1 MFVFICLCFHDS
13 LPFNVNIQKLS
24 VSLAIRDWEGRVLVT
39 MRMNSP
45 LYLYPDPLLADTYAA
60 LHATKSGSDLGFWNI
75 ILEGDALQVVNAIKN
90 AHEQLNSIGMLVTDV
105 KNLLRKYESETVNHA
120 RRDANVVAHTLG
132 WSALSVSNV
141 VIELEDIPH
150 SIVSLL

>member
-13 LPFNVNIQKLS
+13 LHFNVNIQKLS
-24 VSLAIRDWEGRVLVT
+24 VSLAIREWEGRVLVT

-45 LYLYPDPLLADTYAA
+45 LYLYPDPLLAKTYVA

-90 AHEQLNSIGMLVTDV
+90 ADEQLNSTGMLVTDV
-105 KNLLRKYESETVNHA
+105 KNLLRKYDS
-120 RRDANVVAHTLG
+120 
-132 WSALSVSNV
+132 
-141 VIELEDIPH
+141 
-150 SIVSLL
+150 